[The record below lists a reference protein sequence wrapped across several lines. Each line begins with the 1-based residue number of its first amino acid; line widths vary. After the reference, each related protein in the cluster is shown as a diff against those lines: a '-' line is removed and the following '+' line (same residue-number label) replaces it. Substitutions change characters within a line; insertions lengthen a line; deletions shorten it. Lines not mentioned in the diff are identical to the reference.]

1 MRPAYRHDHLFP
13 PPPHHRV
20 LPPQSLVTLSITSVT
35 RSQRFLP
42 KGSLFTLM
50 SFNMIPLFDAD
61 DEDYIVL
68 QGRFEVKIAASVEH
82 LFSLAFCGT
91 ITTTTAQ
98 FEAKKLLSIIPDC
111 FHTIL
116 SNLLLPA
123 LQKWK

>member
-1 MRPAYRHDHLFP
+1 MIICFLLLLITECF
-13 PPPHHRV
+13 
-20 LPPQSLVTLSITSVT
+20 PPQSLVTLSITSVT

-68 QGRFEVKIAASVEH
+68 QGRFKVKIAASVEH

-98 FEAKKLLSIIPDC
+98 FEAKKQLSIIPDC

-116 SNLLLPA
+116 GNLLR
-123 LQKWK
+123 QKWR

>member
-1 MRPAYRHDHLFP
+1 MIICFLLLLITECF
-13 PPPHHRV
+13 
-20 LPPQSLVTLSITSVT
+20 PPQSLVTLSITSVT

-50 SFNMIPLFDAD
+50 SFNVIPLLDDAD

-98 FEAKKLLSIIPDC
+98 FEAKKQLNITPDC
-111 FHTIL
+111 FHTFL
-116 SNLLLPA
+116 SNLLR
-123 LQKWK
+123 QKWR

>member
-1 MRPAYRHDHLFP
+1 MIICFLLLLITECF
-13 PPPHHRV
+13 
-20 LPPQSLVTLSITSVT
+20 PPQSLVTLSITSVT

-42 KGSLFTLM
+42 KGSLFTVM
-50 SFNMIPLFDAD
+50 SFNVILLLD

-91 ITTTTAQ
+91 ITTTAQ

-116 SNLLLPA
+116 SNLLR
-123 LQKWK
+123 QKWR